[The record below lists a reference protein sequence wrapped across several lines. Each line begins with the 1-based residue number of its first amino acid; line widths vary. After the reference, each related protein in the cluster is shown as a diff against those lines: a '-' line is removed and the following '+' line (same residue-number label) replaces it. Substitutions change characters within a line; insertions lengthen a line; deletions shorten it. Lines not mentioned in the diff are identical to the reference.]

1 MGKRMEEA
9 INRYHEIQEKN
20 LLGGGMKHIERQ
32 HNRGKLT
39 ARERIGLI
47 R

>member
-9 INRYHEIQEKN
+9 IKRYHEIQEEN

-32 HNRGKLT
+32 HSRGKLT
-39 ARERIGLI
+39 ARE
-47 R
+47 